1 MKQKMINALYILRE
15 CARRSVTPGLMYL
28 FFSMIALAVLTISDD
43 MAWLRLALVLLFVLC
58 AAALNV
64 DQGIRVG
71 KKHYQ
76 MYLSGE
82 VRRNSGIATVNNAD
96 RKTYK
101 REMEYAWYK
110 GLITGIIICVP
121 LVICCVVYSA
131 GGYFDNENLQNLS
144 NFVMIMFCGWA
155 IIPLTLIFG
164 QINVLWT
171 LCCCA
176 LPIIVSTVSYIIGKN
191 LEQKAYEEREAR
203 LESIRRGE
211 KPVSNR
217 EKKRQER
224 ENRRFH

>member
-15 CARRSVTPGLMYL
+15 CARRSVTSGLEYL
-28 FFSMIALAVLTISDD
+28 FCSMLALAATNISDD
-43 MAWLRLALVLLFVLC
+43 AGVLRLILVIACVLLAAVLN
-58 AAALNV
+58 A

-71 KKHYQ
+71 KKHFQ

-82 VRRNSGIATVNNAD
+82 VRRNSGIETVNNAD

-121 LVICCVVYSA
+121 LVICCVVYGV
-131 GGYFDNENLQNLS
+131 GGYFDNENIQSLG
-144 NFVMIMFCGWA
+144 NFVMVLLCGWA
-155 IIPLTLIFG
+155 IIPLTLIFPS
-164 QINVLWT
+164 INVLWT

-176 LPIIVSTVSYIIGKN
+176 LPIIVSAVSYIVGKT

-203 LESIRRGE
+203 MESVRRGE

-217 EKKRQER
+217 EKKRAER